1 MYRTPDH
8 DSHSIQLE
16 LQAAEA
22 ELADLNK
29 HLRTFEAQVDAR
41 LGNWLDQLSEL
52 NAETE
57 QLNEQLRHIREENL
71 FGADLMK
78 YHDGAPQPGR
88 PTRLDSLPPQGLQF
102 KQVTSIPDN
111 AYTISAGTPL
121 PDIKTLYRRLAR
133 RYHPDLAR
141 SAADR
146 VQANDQ
152 MKAINLAYAAG
163 DLPALMR
170 LAGLSLPCEMDF
182 GQPTALVTGAT
193 SKPAD
198 ELGTTQ
204 SRLQDVRRQINQL
217 SNLPIVK
224 LSLDVKL
231 ARHQGRDLLHELS
244 AELQYKVARKI
255 AERDYLRSQIE
266 ASQSRSK
273 QG

>member
-1 MYRTPDH
+1 MYRSPDH

-22 ELADLNK
+22 ELAELQK
-29 HLRTFEAQVDAR
+29 QLRIFEAQVDAR

-52 NAETE
+52 SAETE
-57 QLNEQLRHIREENL
+57 RLNEQLRRIREENL
-71 FGADLMK
+71 FGADLMQ
-78 YHDGAPQPGR
+78 YHEGAPQPGR

-102 KQVTSIPDN
+102 KQATSIYDN
-111 AYTISAGTPL
+111 AHPISTGTPV

-163 DLPALMR
+163 DLPALMK
-170 LAGLSLPCEMDF
+170 LAGLSLPYGIDF
-182 GQPTALVTGAT
+182 GGPAPQVSEIT

-198 ELGTTQ
+198 EAGRTQ
-204 SRLQDVRRQINQL
+204 SRLQEVRRQINQL
-217 SNLPIVK
+217 SNLPMVK